1 MTLSRLFLACLALCG
16 VTTAFV
22 PTAGRATAVARHSF
36 GVPRHSGTRAVMLT
50 PRRAAPKDDVETTA
64 ATTTLEKKEDT
75 EEEKKE
81 EDAEE
86 LNILQQIKAAGTA
99 GSISLFLW
107 EAAFWAISIP
117 VALVGY
123 YEATGHWPDI
133 SDQEEVGKLGAAAFA
148 FANAARFALPLR
160 LGLALGTTPWVQTN
174 IVDTFF
180 NKDDEDDE
188 TNDE

>member
-22 PTAGRATAVARHSF
+22 PTVLPAMARHVPTF
-36 GVPRHSGTRAVMLT
+36 VVPRHSGTRVATWT

-64 ATTTLEKKEDT
+64 AATTT
-75 EEEKKE
+75 EEETKE
-81 EDAEE
+81 EDAEQ

-123 YEATGHWPDI
+123 YEATGQWPDI
-133 SDQEEVGKLGAAAFA
+133 SDQEDVGKLGAAAFA

-160 LGLALGTTPWVQTN
+160 LGLALGTIPWVQTN

-180 NKDDEDDE
+180 NKDENDE